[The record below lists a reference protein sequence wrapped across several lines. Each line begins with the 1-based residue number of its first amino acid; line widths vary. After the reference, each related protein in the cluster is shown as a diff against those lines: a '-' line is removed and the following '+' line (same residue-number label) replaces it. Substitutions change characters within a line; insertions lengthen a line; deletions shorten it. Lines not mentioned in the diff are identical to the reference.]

1 MTLQEAVARNMR
13 SHWDYAP
20 EPEAVMRCPECG
32 QYQGEGD
39 VLYFYTGT
47 GECVGCWRDVEKH
60 SAEGFDYK
68 CGMCGEETDGPIYT
82 VRGTDFVLGCENCI
96 TERTVEECL
105 FYGILQTA

>member
-1 MTLQEAVARNMR
+1 MTLQEAVAQNMR

-20 EPEAVMRCPECG
+20 EPEAVTR
-32 QYQGEGD
+32 
-39 VLYFYTGT
+39 T

-82 VRGTDFVLGCENCI
+82 VRGTDIVLGCENCI

-105 FYGILQTA
+105 LYGILQTI

>member
-32 QYQGEGD
+32 RYQGEGD

-47 GECVGCWRDVEKH
+47 GECVGC
-60 SAEGFDYK
+60 
-68 CGMCGEETDGPIYT
+68 
-82 VRGTDFVLGCENCI
+82 
-96 TERTVEECL
+96 
-105 FYGILQTA
+105 

>member
-1 MTLQEAVARNMR
+1 MTLHEAVAQNMR

-20 EPEAVMRCPECG
+20 EPEAVTRCPECG

-68 CGMCGEETDGPIYT
+68 CSM
-82 VRGTDFVLGCENCI
+82 VRGRNRRPDLHRARNRYCAGM
-96 TERTVEECL
+96 
-105 FYGILQTA
+105 